1 MNKLVFISTDLAQAL
16 LKGSPLTRSEH
27 TISISRKYP
36 IPGQWLRIVLLLF
49 IFILPIGLIA
59 QSKKKKAAEVS
70 RWNYELEAAGVGMQG
85 TYQVKVWSYTR
96 NPNEVQVLAMKN
108 AVHGIIFK
116 GYVDNGRLKGQ
127 RPLAQ
132 DGNLEVEQAPFF
144 AAFFEDDGNYRKF
157 VGLVDNGA
165 IAPGDRIQVGKEYKI
180 GITVLVQVG
189 ALRKELEDAGIIK
202 SLTSGF

>member
-1 MNKLVFISTDLAQAL
+1 MNKCVSISSDWVKAL
-16 LKGSPLTRSEH
+16 GQGGQLTRSGVRM
-27 TISISRKYP
+27 SVSRKATLP
-36 IPGQWLRIVLLLF
+36 DPLLRVALLLF
-49 IFILPIGLIA
+49 IFILPLGMMA

-70 RWNYELEAAGVGMQG
+70 LWNYELEAAGVGMQG

-96 NPNEVQVLAMKN
+96 NPNEVQALAMKN

-116 GYVDNGRLKGQ
+116 GYGDKGRWKGQ

-132 DGNLEVEQAPFF
+132 DSNLEVEQAPFF
-144 AAFFEDDGNYRKF
+144 AAFFQNDGTYRKF

-202 SLTSGF
+202 SLTNGF